1 MNKAQLRQQTPVQK
15 ASHTSLILVNV
26 MEPSSM
32 GEELQEQRHT
42 QRVSAREVI
51 LHLSMI
57 WRPTTSSTTSGM
69 AMYHSELTLEEFMSM
84 EPGAGVM
91 DLPGTLNIGGK
102 ETPLI
107 HTTRSTM
114 RSTK

>member
-42 QRVSAREVI
+42 
-51 LHLSMI
+51 
-57 WRPTTSSTTSGM
+57 
-69 AMYHSELTLEEFMSM
+69 
-84 EPGAGVM
+84 
-91 DLPGTLNIGGK
+91 
-102 ETPLI
+102 
-107 HTTRSTM
+107 
-114 RSTK
+114 